1 MAKNKLDLIFKSY
14 DIRGVYGDTLT
25 EEVAFKIGY
34 AFANFVEDDSILIG
48 HDGRISYQE
57 MFDAI
62 SSGIISANK
71 NIIYIGLVPTDIIY
85 SLSGLLNK
93 PGLIITASH
102 NPKNYNGLKLCNAGA
117 LPIGENTGL
126 LEIKAL
132 VENFNNSIEIN
143 NLKIVTSNLIDNYF
157 DHIKALVQ
165 PNMINNKLKFG
176 IDGGNGA
183 IGSVFDDLDTIYSFN
198 YSPIYL
204 EVDGNFPNH
213 PADPSDEKNLEDL
226 KNLVLENN
234 LDFGVAFDG
243 DADRAVFIDD
253 KGNVISRSMMTAL
266 ISDFLSNE
274 KNNLKVVHNVN
285 VSPHAL
291 NLLNDRNI
299 QLYRC
304 KVGHSNIKKMMRE
317 IDADFGGEHS
327 AHFYYKENF
336 YADSGILTLLIFMKI
351 ISTKKDKVSNI
362 FENYNF
368 PPSSGEVN
376 FVVDDVEESLKNV
389 EKVFDVD
396 FDYLDGLTC
405 TTENYWFNIRGS
417 NTEPKLRVN
426 VESRSAKVITEVL
439 EKISSNI

>member
-34 AFANFVEDDSILIG
+34 AFANFVEEDSILIG

-253 KGNVISRSMMTAL
+253 KGNVISGSMMTAL

-351 ISTKKDKVSNI
+351 ISTKEDKVSNI

>member
-117 LPIGENTGL
+117 LPIGENSGL
-126 LEIKAL
+126 LEIKSL

-253 KGNVISRSMMTAL
+253 KGNIISGSMMTAL

>member
-117 LPIGENTGL
+117 LPIGENSGL
-126 LEIKAL
+126 LEIKSL

-253 KGNVISRSMMTAL
+253 KGNVISGSMMTAL

-351 ISTKKDKVSNI
+351 ISTKEDKVSNI